1 MSVLSRFLKM
11 LELDRERCKDL
22 NHPKET
28 AMKGQEVLHKG
39 CHPEEKVVTLP
50 HSFQEVMYRLR
61 RKLMLLKRTI
71 LVFSIQL
78 LHSMKTQW
86 TWDSLFNRNSSPWT
100 SWIFLAQTSSAVKK
114 IAIRGRANLENVYK
128 ASPVLNNQPTCQ
140 YNLAQA
146 IFLESM
152 TQ

>member
-1 MSVLSRFLKM
+1 MSVLNRFLKM
-11 LELDRERCKDL
+11 LEQDRERCKDL

-39 CHPEEKVVTLP
+39 CPPGERVVTQP
-50 HSFQEVMYRLR
+50 RSFQEGMHRLR
-61 RKLMLLKRTI
+61 HKHMLLKRIT
-71 LVFSIQL
+71 LVYSIQL

-86 TWDSLFNRNSSPWT
+86 TWDNLFNQNSSLWT

-114 IAIRGRANLENVYK
+114 IVIRGRANPENVYK
-128 ASPVLNNQPTCQ
+128 ASLVLNNQPKCQ
-140 YNLAQA
+140 YSLAQA
-146 IFLESM
+146 IFLASM

>member
-1 MSVLSRFLKM
+1 MSVLNRFLKM
-11 LELDRERCKDL
+11 LEQDRERCKDL

-39 CHPEEKVVTLP
+39 CPPGERVVTQP
-50 HSFQEVMYRLR
+50 RSFQEGMYRLR
-61 RKLMLLKRTI
+61 HKLMLLKLTT

-86 TWDSLFNRNSSPWT
+86 IWGSLFNRNSSPWT

-114 IAIRGRANLENVYK
+114 ITIRGRANPENVYK
-128 ASPVLNNQPTCQ
+128 ASLVLSSRATCQ

-146 IFLESM
+146 IFLASM